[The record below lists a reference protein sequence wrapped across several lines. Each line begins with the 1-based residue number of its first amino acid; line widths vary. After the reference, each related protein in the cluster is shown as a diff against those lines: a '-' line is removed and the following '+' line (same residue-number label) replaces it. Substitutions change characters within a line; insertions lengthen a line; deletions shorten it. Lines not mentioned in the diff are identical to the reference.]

1 MSAVRT
7 AATGLMWLITTV
19 LLAAA
24 LPVMWVQTNLVDR
37 AGYASLAQRAAGDPQ
52 LQSAIATEL
61 TAQVGRLSPSADSV
75 LVSAIAKTYTAS
87 SSFPPQF
94 AQAAAFAHRW
104 LFSDSVGS
112 SVGSGVDQQGR
123 WVIDFVPMLSDSAF
137 AQTLRDYS
145 ITVPTAWP
153 IPITDTAPAALAPGS
168 LQSYGMWMPW
178 VGWGLAA
185 LTAAAALLTLYVA
198 ARRGKTLAALG
209 VSALLVG
216 AAGWGAIEFGRRYT
230 RAALDDN
237 TSGNLRRV
245 ADGMVSTA
253 QNSMHQWLNLT
264 LVIGGGLV
272 IVGVIVSLLAS
283 LSKHPMQK

>member
-1 MSAVRT
+1 VSAARS
-7 AATGLMWLITTV
+7 AATALMWLITTV

-24 LPVMWVQTNLVDR
+24 LPAMWVQTNLVDR

-61 TAQVGRLSPSADSV
+61 TAQVGRLSPAADST

-94 AQAAAFAHRW
+94 AQANAFAHRW
-104 LFSDSVGS
+104 LFTDSV
-112 SVGSGVDQQGR
+112 VGSGVDQQGR
-123 WVIDFVPMLSDSAF
+123 WVIDFAPMLSDAAF

-153 IPITDTAPAALAPGS
+153 IPFTDTAPAALRPGS
-168 LQSYGMWMPW
+168 LRSYGMWMPW

>member
-1 MSAVRT
+1 VSAARS
-7 AATGLMWLITTV
+7 AATALMWLITTV

-24 LPVMWVQTNLVDR
+24 LPAMWVQTNLVDR

-61 TAQVGRLSPSADSV
+61 TAQVGRLSPIADST

-94 AQAAAFAHRW
+94 AQANAFAHRW
-104 LFSDSVGS
+104 LFTDSV
-112 SVGSGVDQQGR
+112 VGSGVDQQGR
-123 WVIDFVPMLSDSAF
+123 WVIDFAPMLSDAAF

-153 IPITDTAPAALAPGS
+153 IPFTDTAPAALRPGS
-168 LQSYGMWMPW
+168 LRSYGMWMPW

>member
-1 MSAVRT
+1 MSAVRS
-7 AATGLMWLITTV
+7 AATGLMWLISTV

-24 LPVMWVQTNLVDR
+24 LPAMWVQANIVDR
-37 AGYASLAQRAAGDPQ
+37 GGYSALAQRAAGDPQ

-61 TAQVGRLSPSADSV
+61 TAQVGRLSPAADSTV
-75 LVSAIAKTYTAS
+75 VSAIAKTYTAS

-94 AQAAAFAHRW
+94 AQAADFAHRW
-104 LFSDSVGS
+104 LFTDSIGS
-112 SVGSGVDQQGR
+112 GVGSGVDQQGR
-123 WVIDFVPMLSDSAF
+123 WVIDFAPMLSDSAF

-153 IPITDTAPAALAPGS
+153 IPFTDTAPAALRPGS
-168 LQSYGMWMPW
+168 LRSYGMWMPW

-185 LTAAAALLTLYVA
+185 LATAAALLTLYVA
-198 ARRGKTLAALG
+198 ARRGKALAALG

-216 AAGWGAIEFGRRYT
+216 AAGWGAIEFGRRYIQ
-230 RAALDDN
+230 AALDDN

-245 ADGMVSTA
+245 ADVMVTA
-253 QNSMHQWLNLT
+253 AQSSMHQWLNLT

-283 LSKHPMQK
+283 LSKHPVQK